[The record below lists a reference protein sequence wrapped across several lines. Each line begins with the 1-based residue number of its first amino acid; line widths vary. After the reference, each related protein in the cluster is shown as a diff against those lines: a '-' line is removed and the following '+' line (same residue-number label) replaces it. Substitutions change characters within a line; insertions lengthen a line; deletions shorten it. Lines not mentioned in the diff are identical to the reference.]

1 MSAEAVRCP
10 QCGGD
15 MVSGTTSF
23 CFGARSPGGPVLV
36 ENIPALVCRRC
47 GHASYT
53 LTVADQ
59 IDRLL
64 DQRPAPTRTMT
75 IQVYELVDGRYE
87 APATAASDRG

>member
-1 MSAEAVRCP
+1 
-10 QCGGD
+10 

-23 CFGARSPGGPVLV
+23 CFGARSPGGLVHV

-75 IQVYELVDGRYE
+75 IPVYELVDGRYE
-87 APATAASDRG
+87 APATAVSDRG